1 MSGFREVLFG
11 QACEILQRLFGE
23 RAVSFEEGRLLRQ
36 AWECSK
42 FGNVLLD
49 AVEDVTGT
57 RAREYLEPVLSTKGF
72 LTRREEWHAA
82 RLRRREIIGYRGC
95 SLREVEGDD
104 LGASWTLD
112 RRVAEFFARRAIG
125 GDGRVV
131 TARIR
136 AAVWLETPE
145 SELVCLHV
153 DKSDLIAAEKAG
165 IGSAIDLPW
174 ERVKPM
180 APRRQMAVRQV
191 VDDRN
196 VQ

>member
-1 MSGFREVLFG
+1 MSGFREVLFVRS
-11 QACEILQRLFGE
+11 CEILQRLFRE

-49 AVEDVTGT
+49 AVQDVTGT
-57 RAREYLEPVLSTKGF
+57 RAREYVEPVLFAEGF

-82 RLRRREIIGYRGC
+82 RLRRREITGYRGC
-95 SLREVEGDD
+95 SLREVEADD
-104 LGASWTLD
+104 LGSSWTLD

-125 GDGRVV
+125 GDGRVL

-136 AAVWLETPE
+136 GGVWLETQE
-145 SELVCLHV
+145 SELVCLHA
-153 DKSDLIAAEKAG
+153 DKSDLMATEKAG

-174 ERVKPM
+174 ELVKPM
-180 APRRQMAVRQV
+180 APPNLRHPGFPPHFSLA
-191 VDDRN
+191 
-196 VQ
+196 

>member
-11 QACEILQRLFGE
+11 QACEILRSLFRE

-57 RAREYLEPVLSTKGF
+57 LAREYVEPVLFAKGF

-82 RLRRREIIGYRGC
+82 RLRRREIIGYGGC
-95 SLREVEGDD
+95 SLREVEADD

-136 AAVWLETPE
+136 GGVWLGNSE
-145 SELVCLHV
+145 SEVVCLHV
-153 DKSDLIAAEKAG
+153 DKSDLIATETAG
-165 IGSAIDLPW
+165 SGSAIDLPW
-174 ERVKPM
+174 ELVKPM
-180 APRRQMAVRQV
+180 APRRQINFAQAVR
-191 VDDRN
+191 
-196 VQ
+196 